1 MTDGLRLTTNS
12 SHPMIDTDAIR
23 IQIDE
28 LRGTIT
34 ELRQDLADAEI
45 EVGHLTDEN
54 KELTAAVK
62 KECDDRDEVYEKFRV
77 SEMNADTYKAEMDK
91 RGNENTKLTEQNE
104 QFFHEMANY
113 KQERDTAKAD
123 LYLAEQR
130 ECVLEEQNK
139 LMREALEHVTKKEG
153 RFSTDQLTHAINC
166 IDDMAETA
174 QAALAATGEPK

>member
-1 MTDGLRLTTNS
+1 
-12 SHPMIDTDAIR
+12 MIDTDAIR

-28 LRGTIT
+28 LRATIT

-130 ECVLEEQNK
+130 ECVLEENNK
-139 LMREALEHVTKKEG
+139 LMREALKFYALIDNWLDNGSYSAWENSEVYADSGDKAQ
-153 RFSTDQLTHAINC
+153 DALDAIK
-166 IDDMAETA
+166 
-174 QAALAATGEPK
+174 GE